1 MLDIRRLVND
11 TVITGAGASGRMQN
25 ISIDLFVGM
34 VDEATVME
42 IVNKFH
48 RKKREVIKM
57 RYDLY
62 NPASYKE
69 IAYRLGL
76 SSTMINIFLRS
87 ALNELS
93 YILPES
99 TINQLNISNY

>member
-1 MLDIRRLVND
+1 MLDVRRLVND
-11 TVITGAGASGRMQN
+11 SIVVGAGTNSKMQN
-25 ISIDLFVGM
+25 ISLDLFVGM

-42 IVNKFH
+42 IINKFH
-48 RKKREVIKM
+48 RKKRELIKM

-69 IAYRLGL
+69 ISYRLGL

-93 YILPES
+93 YVLPENA
-99 TINQLNISNY
+99 INQLSI